1 MTRGAD
7 DAALGDHIV
16 DGHVM
21 NLGVDIVNELKV
33 VGHTDFYGAGVMK
46 QTVIISFAASYA
58 VAAAIVGH
66 CRHDDHVDAGHVCGV
81 VAVRLFDVESAEVKA
96 GSVVRKYLKVETVDA
111 GQIEFLAVMPFVY
124 ERE

>member
-58 VAAAIVGH
+58 VAAAIAT
-66 CRHDDHVDAGHVCGV
+66 AGTTTMSML
-81 VAVRLFDVESAEVKA
+81 AM
-96 GSVVRKYLKVETVDA
+96 SVVSSPSGSSMLKA
-111 GQIEFLAVMPFVY
+111 P
-124 ERE
+124 R